1 MRARVCMWGGGG
13 VDRILDLQIE
23 AVQTTMM
30 PLK

>member
-1 MRARVCMWGGGG
+1 MGARVCMWGGG